1 MVFYVISVLTL
12 AVCASAEE
20 TVVSPE
26 KSGEIAA
33 SSQDAM
39 SAGPNAPISTKVLRY
54 AMRII
59 ARHDANGD
67 GVLEH
72 SETKTMRGD
81 PARADLNGDGR
92 IPAREFAQYVANH
105 GRGRRI
111 RLLFSPE
118 IGEEANPPLL
128 RPMTSD
134 TPAESESGE
143 APPATESEP
152 AAGPEPVE
160 EIDPAART
168 FHVRQSPGGLP
179 SWFAARDANGDGQV
193 SMAEYAPNATHL
205 DVATFAR
212 MDANGDGFVT
222 PRELVGP
229 RKTPRSKRALTH
241 DSRRV
246 SSSKSGPDS
255 GGPDSGGP
263 DSGGPDSGG
272 PNAGGAS
279 QKDSRPKSEE
289 TPATPTEEAAA
300 VDDSSKP
307 SGKKPSA
314 ANTTTKTK
322 KRKRGLRKEPRR
334 RSGSD

>member
-1 MVFYVISVLTL
+1 MVFYVISILTL

-105 GRGRRI
+105 GRADAEYGFSSRPRSAKEGRY
-111 RLLFSPE
+111 
-118 IGEEANPPLL
+118 PPSLL

-212 MDANGDGFVT
+212 MDATGT
-222 PRELVGP
+222 ASSLREN
-229 RKTPRSKRALTH
+229 
-241 DSRRV
+241 
-246 SSSKSGPDS
+246 SS
-255 GGPDSGGP
+255 
-263 DSGGPDSGG
+263 
-272 PNAGGAS
+272 A
-279 QKDSRPKSEE
+279 R
-289 TPATPTEEAAA
+289 
-300 VDDSSKP
+300 
-307 SGKKPSA
+307 GKHLDQSVF
-314 ANTTTKTK
+314 
-322 KRKRGLRKEPRR
+322 
-334 RSGSD
+334 